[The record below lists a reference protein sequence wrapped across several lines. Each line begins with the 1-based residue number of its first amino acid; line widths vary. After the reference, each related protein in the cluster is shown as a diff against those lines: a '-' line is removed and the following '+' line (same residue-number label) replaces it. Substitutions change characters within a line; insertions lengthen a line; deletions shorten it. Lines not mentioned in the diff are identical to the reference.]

1 MIVAHRRHGSRVL
14 IGIAFGIM
22 AAAFA
27 GPVHAELL
35 RPTPLILKDGRIASV
50 SVHVLPFAAGA
61 AAIDD
66 AAAGALVDLT
76 RQMATDCFLTAQVIG
91 HVGTEEA
98 GSGDTLAAHRLARS
112 RADAVQA
119 TLIDGGLPAKSI
131 ASVWDWQFMILEP
144 RATLWVFQ
152 LTQGEDCEGEPL
164 AGAAALVAS
173 RSSGSAAPAA
183 APGPAEAPAGGIA
196 AKAAATARQAAAPRA
211 ASDPAAAAAPVAR
224 ALPAVAPSGRAAAA
238 APAGRTTREAPS
250 AAAARTA
257 PSQKVVRAAPAE
269 NPSGAATVSIVFATN
284 SSYFPAGTPAQ
295 LEALVRDLE
304 PGGRYRVEL
313 VASVSD
319 ASTVVGAESAEEA
332 ARYNQWLA
340 DRRLDRV
347 RGWLEANVKD
357 RTLII
362 EPKYEANDDS
372 RRVLVRLAPSKTG

>member
-1 MIVAHRRHGSRVL
+1 MIATHRRHGSRVL
-14 IGIAFGIM
+14 IKIAFGIM
-22 AAAFA
+22 AAAIA

-66 AAAGALVDLT
+66 AAGGALVDLT

-164 AGAAALVAS
+164 AGAPALVAS
-173 RSSGSAAPAA
+173 SSSGSATPAA
-183 APGPAEAPAGGIA
+183 ALGPAEAPAGPSD
-196 AKAAATARQAAAPRA
+196 AKAAATTRQAAAPRA
-211 ASDPAAAAAPVAR
+211 ASHSAAAPVAR
-224 ALPAVAPSGRAAAA
+224 ALPAVAPSAPAAAT
-238 APAGRTTREAPS
+238 APAGRTTREAPPT
-250 AAAARTA
+250 AAARTA
-257 PSQKVVRAAPAE
+257 PSQKVARAAPAGT
-269 NPSGAATVSIVFATN
+269 PADAATVSIVFATN

-295 LEALVRDLE
+295 LKALVRDLE

-362 EPKYEANDDS
+362 EPTYEANDDS
-372 RRVLVRLAPSKTG
+372 RRVLVRVAPSKTG